1 VELALRDVDGTVG
14 RIAIRG
20 PMLLRAYRDGTTPL
34 DEDGWLVTN
43 DLGSLDVD
51 GALHIHG
58 RVDDVINSGGEKVW
72 PDLVERI
79 LTAHRSIA
87 EAAVI
92 GVTDAEWGQRVVAVL
107 VGRAGTDRPSLAELR
122 DLVRAELPVAAAPR
136 QLWWVDELPRTAI
149 GKLRRAELRDR
160 WRSAFEQTL

>member
-1 VELALRDVDGTVG
+1 
-14 RIAIRG
+14 
-20 PMLLRAYRDGTTPL
+20 MLLRAYRDGTTPL
-34 DEDGWLVTN
+34 DEHGWLITN

-72 PDLVERI
+72 PDLVECI